1 MSAIWF
7 AARRGGGL
15 AVLALG
21 LLASTSALAQQ
32 TGGAAEAPGSQARG
46 STLDEVIVTA
56 EKRSESINNVPMTI
70 SAISGDSLAAH
81 GVTDPSQLGTLVPG
95 LTFTKTGYMTPV
107 YTIRGVGFQ
116 DNTLSAAGSVAVYV
130 DEVPLPFSIETT
142 GVGLDL
148 ARVEVLKGPQ
158 GTLYGENSTGGA
170 INYIAA
176 RPTDHFEA
184 GIDASYGR
192 FDTVNLEGFV
202 SGPLS
207 DTVRARF
214 AVSSHESGP
223 WQQSF
228 SRSDSLGVSN
238 VLTGRLLVDWTP
250 TDKLTVS
257 VNLNATQDRSDAQ
270 APQEYG
276 LLPATPANGFNPPSI
291 ANFPVAP
298 RNDRAADWDP
308 GVSLRG
314 NNTTYQG
321 TVRLDYAISPDLKFT
336 SISAYTH
343 FNKDQPVDTDGTPFQ
358 LFSGVFTGS
367 AGTYYQE
374 LRLSG
379 DYHDR
384 LSWIVGANYQSDRT
398 FDQLYLHYCQ
408 SSGRIVLGLPV
419 CSGYNQDHQNI
430 ETKAVYG
437 HADFKL
443 TDTLT
448 LQGGV
453 RYTDTDRHFTG
464 CTEDSGDGAQAAVFA
479 VVGPIYRGGPGYI
492 KALPGQCVT
501 IDTKTLQSGLITA
514 DLDESNTA
522 WRGGLNWKPTP
533 DALLYATVAKGYKAG
548 SFPTLSATLSINFKP
563 VQQES
568 VLDYEAGFKLTLLDH
583 TLQLD
588 GAAFYYD
595 YTNKQIKGKT
605 IDPIYG
611 ALAGL
616 VNVPKSTIKGLEFS
630 AIWRPITGLTISPG
644 ATLSDSRIDGA
655 FSNYDLLGHLGSFGG
670 EALPYAP
677 KWTGNI
683 DANYEWPI
691 KSGDLTAFVGANLSF
706 QSETNGS
713 FGDLPVFDIKAYQ
726 LLDLRAGVATPD
738 GKWRFS
744 AWGRNV
750 TDTFYWTSANH
761 LTDTLVRFT
770 GMPATYGVS
779 VNYRFR

>member
-1 MSAIWF
+1 MSAVWI
-7 AARRGGGL
+7 AAPRRSGL
-15 AVLALG
+15 AALALG
-21 LLASTSALAQQ
+21 LLSSTAALAQQ
-32 TGGAAEAPGSQARG
+32 SDGATPTARSQART

-56 EKRSESINNVPMTI
+56 EKRSESINNVPMSI

-81 GVTDPSQLGTLVPG
+81 GVTDTSQLGTLVPG

-130 DEVPLPFSIETT
+130 DEVPLPFSIETK

-184 GIDASYGR
+184 GVDASYGR
-192 FDTVNLEGFV
+192 FNTVSLQGFL

-207 DTVRARF
+207 DTVRARL
-214 AVSSHESGP
+214 AVSSQESGP

-250 TDKLTVS
+250 TDRLSVS
-257 VNLNATQDRSDAQ
+257 VNLNATQEKSDAQ

-276 LLPATPANGFNPPSI
+276 ILPASPANGFTPPSI
-291 ANFPVAP
+291 ANFPAAP
-298 RNDRAADWDP
+298 PNDRAADWDP

-314 NNTTYQG
+314 NNVTYQG
-321 TVRLDYAISPDLKFT
+321 AVRLDYAVSPDLKFT

-343 FNKDQPVDTDGTPFQ
+343 FKKDQPVDTDGTPFQ
-358 LFSGVFTGS
+358 LFSGVFTGH

-379 DYHDR
+379 DVQNR
-384 LSWIVGANYQSDRT
+384 LNWIVGANYQSDKT
-398 FDQLYLHYCQ
+398 YDQLFLHYCQ
-408 SSGRIVLGLPV
+408 ASGRIVLGLPV
-419 CSGYNQDHQNI
+419 CSGINQDHQNI
-430 ETKAVYG
+430 ETKAVYA

-453 RYTDTDRHFTG
+453 RYTETDRHFEG
-464 CTEDSGDGAQAAVFA
+464 CTKDSGDGAQAAVLA

-492 KALPGQCVT
+492 KPLPGQCVT
-501 IDTKTLQSGLITA
+501 INTQTLQSGLITA
-514 DLDESNTA
+514 DLSEGNTA
-522 WRGGLNWKPTP
+522 WRTGLNWKPTP

-548 SFPTLSATLSINFKP
+548 SFPTLSATLSKNFNP
-563 VQQES
+563 VHQES
-568 VLDYEAGFKLTLLDH
+568 ILDYEAGFKLTLLDR

-588 GAAFYYD
+588 GAIFYYD

-605 IDPIYG
+605 VDVVYG
-611 ALAGL
+611 PLAGL
-616 VNVPKSTIKGLEFS
+616 VNVPKSTIKGLEVS
-630 AIWRPITGLTISPG
+630 AVWRPIAGLTISPG
-644 ATLSDSRIDGA
+644 ATYADSRIEGS
-655 FSNYDLLGHLGSFGG
+655 FSNYNLLGQTGSFGG

-677 KWTGNI
+677 KWTGNV
-683 DANYEWPI
+683 DAQYEWPV
-691 KSGDLTAFVGANLSF
+691 KAGDLTAFVGANLSF
-706 QSETNGS
+706 QSATNGS
-713 FGDLPVFDIKAYQ
+713 FGDLPVFAIKAYQ
-726 LLDLRAGVATPD
+726 LLDLRAGVTTPD

-761 LTDTLVRFT
+761 ITDTFVRFT
-770 GMPATYGVS
+770 GMPATYGIS
-779 VNYRFR
+779 VNYRYR